1 MQKIDT
7 INLTWKFLLFFIATA
22 LIFISTDEI
31 FAGTGTTSNST
42 TAGRYSDPLGQ
53 GLCGLYLRL
62 SGNLGKAISMIAIF
76 VVGVGLFMGKINW
89 PLGVAV
95 AIGILILF
103 KSGDMLNF
111 VLGNSTGSTSAC
123 TTV

>member
-1 MQKIDT
+1 MQKIDNL
-7 INLTWKFLLFFIATA
+7 NLTWKFLLFFIATA
-22 LIFISTDEI
+22 IIFISTNEI
-31 FAGTGTTSNST
+31 LADTTSNST
-42 TAGRYSDPLGQ
+42 TYGSYSDPLGQ

-111 VLGNSTGSTSAC
+111 ILGNSTGTTSAC
-123 TTV
+123 STN

>member
-1 MQKIDT
+1 MQKIDNL
-7 INLTWKFLLFFIATA
+7 NLTWKFLLFFIATA
-22 LIFISTDEI
+22 IIFISTNEI
-31 FAGTGTTSNST
+31 FASTTTNST
-42 TAGRYSDPLGQ
+42 TEGDYSDPLGQ

-89 PLGVAV
+89 PLGIAV

-111 VLGNSTGSTSAC
+111 ILGNSTSSTAIC
-123 TTV
+123 TTT